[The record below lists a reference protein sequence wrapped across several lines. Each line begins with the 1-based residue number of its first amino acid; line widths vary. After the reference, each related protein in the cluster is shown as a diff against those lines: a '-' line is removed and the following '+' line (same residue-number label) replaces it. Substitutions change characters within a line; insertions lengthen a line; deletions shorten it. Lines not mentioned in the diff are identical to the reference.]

1 MNYLKQHVVLVDSGQ
16 QAELEL
22 KDFAANILF
31 AVGLIVAVIIWY
43 GYSNNFSGEIT
54 AKDEYIPK
62 AESLGNPAFVPPP
75 PSADGTLMQ
84 DPALTPSASIT
95 AVVSKTMSAEEAY
108 LRGSYCKTQHD
119 ALLKEKSHEVMV
131 ANRKTNPDKYDVTCF
146 NFPGLTDAKAVANCL
161 VGDKK
166 ASAAVSSVT
175 DSVMCSAFLKV
186 YQSYV
191 ADFLFPDDV
200 DVKSLTQEILQKKI
214 QAQLLKPNKNP
225 QLMSEMVTT
234 LVKSYPNDFDSL
246 KLYVKAV
253 GFGQKPDVY
262 AEGGPLFNYIQQAYK
277 LNPRDIEIREMYMY
291 GIIHSANGD
300 SKLLQIFPNVK
311 EDPKLQALRYY
322 YLAWAYWNK
331 EDRVQALNNL
341 EFAKSL
347 AAGDAR
353 YSEAYEKVKNE
364 ANKPKA
370 EGVFYLSFSLI

>member
-1 MNYLKQHVVLVDSGQ
+1 M
-16 QAELEL
+16 

-31 AVGLIVAVIIWY
+31 AVALIVAVIIWY
-43 GYSNNFSGEIT
+43 GYSNNFTGSIT

-62 AESLGNPAFVPPP
+62 AENLGNPNFVPPP
-75 PSADGTLMQ
+75 PSKDGTLMA
-84 DPALTPSASIT
+84 DPALAPTTSAAV
-95 AVVSKTMSAEEAY
+95 AVVSKTLSQEEAY
-108 LRGSYCKTQHD
+108 LRGSYCKTQQE
-119 ALLKEKSHEVMV
+119 ALLKEKSHEAMV
-131 ANRKTNPDKYDVTCF
+131 ANRKANPDKYDVTCF
-146 NFPGLTDAKAVANCL
+146 NFPGLTDVNAVANCL
-161 VGDKK
+161 IGDKK
-166 ASAAVSSVT
+166 SSAAVSSVT
-175 DSVMCSAFLKV
+175 DSVMCKAFLKV

-214 QAQLLKPNKNP
+214 QAQLLKPVKNP
-225 QLMSEMVTT
+225 QLMNEMITT

-262 AEGGPLFNYIQQAYK
+262 AEGGPLFSYIQQAYK
-277 LNPRDIEIREMYMY
+277 LNPRDIEIREIYMY

-311 EDPKLQALRYY
+311 EDPRLQALRYY
-322 YLAWAYWNK
+322 YLAWAAWNK